1 MQVVGAGAVFVVNE
15 GFKWYSYREQQR
27 REQEEW
33 QQLVNCCTLT
43 GLVGVATM
51 VPYMAYRWL
60 WCSSEPGN
68 LSQDEKSEIK
78 IIESLSPSIKE
89 GNFVEPVILPS
100 LPTEVMSVDTSTALT
115 STSEIKAKEK
125 LNTENNAIDNNPTE
139 VFVSEATTSSNIIGM
154 ELQTTANLS
163 PALPST
169 STAVTLLSEVKMNIV
184 KNMFLPFCVI
194 GSNSTEILLSEVTTP
209 LTVTVNVTASESQPP
224 VNEETTS
231 VCITAALALTA
242 IGSYALYK
250 HLYKTLPDAAAA
262 AVPAVGNIAQP
273 VLSAASNAVSSGVS
287 VASDAVSS
295 GMSAV
300 SDAVSSGMSVASDA
314 VSSGVSA
321 VKEDWNKICTEA
333 GINQWNELYKK
344 VGNGWVYNGPQPA
357 ASYFDSS
364 SYGAGAQQVLPM
376 GDMSD
381 SE

>member
-89 GNFVEPVILPS
+89 GNFVESVILPS

-125 LNTENNAIDNNPTE
+125 LNTENNAIDAIDNNPTE

-184 KNMFLPFCVI
+184 KNMFLPFCVT

-209 LTVTVNVTASESQPP
+209 LTVTVTVTVSVTASESQPP

-273 VLSAASNAVSSGVS
+273 VLSAASN
-287 VASDAVSS
+287 AVSS

-364 SYGAGAQQVLPM
+364 SYGAGA
-376 GDMSD
+376 
-381 SE
+381 